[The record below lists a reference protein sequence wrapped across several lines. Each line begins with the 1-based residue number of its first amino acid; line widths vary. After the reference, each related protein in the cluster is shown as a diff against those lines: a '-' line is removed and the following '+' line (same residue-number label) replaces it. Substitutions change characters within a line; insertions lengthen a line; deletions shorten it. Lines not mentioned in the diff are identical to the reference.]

1 MNKPKIAEAE
11 FIALMALLSSLTALA
26 IDAILPATS
35 EITAAFQSQQITSTP
50 LDSALLVTIL
60 VLGMGFGEPLFGPLS
75 DRFGRLKIINMG
87 IAIFCVGAVYALVAN
102 SFTALLAARFIQGFG
117 VAGVKIA
124 SRALVRDLYEGA
136 EMARIMSLMMGV
148 FITVPF
154 VAPFI
159 GQGILMLWG
168 WQSIFGVFVVV
179 ALVSFIWLN
188 LRQDETLPPEKRIPF
203 SVPNIWRNTKTILS
217 IRSVMLYTLVAG
229 LSFSCMLIYISTLEP
244 LLGNEFGIEG
254 SFPVFFGINAIGL
267 GIAFFINARL
277 VKHWGMAALVY
288 SALVVMLVAALG
300 YLLPGVFG
308 VTYGLVGFSLWC
320 FMGMFATGIIF
331 GNINALAMQHL
342 GAIAGIGASII
353 AALSSF
359 VAFAVTALVNAL
371 PILLSSGLFIGFLLC
386 ASVSLLA
393 LRLGLAYEVKEQ
405 AQATAAG

>member
-35 EITAAFQSQQITSTP
+35 EITAAFQPQQITSTP

-75 DRFGRLKIINMG
+75 DHFGRLKVINIG
-87 IAIFCVGAVYALVAN
+87 IVIFCIGAGYALIAN
-102 SFTALLAARFIQGFG
+102 SFIALLVARFIQGFG

-136 EMARIMSLMMGV
+136 DMARIMSLMMGV

-168 WQSIFGVFVVV
+168 WQSIFGVFLLV
-179 ALVSFIWLN
+179 ALVSFVWLN
-188 LRQDETLPPEKRIPF
+188 LRQGETLQASHNIPF
-203 SVPNIWRNTKTILS
+203 SMANIWRNGKAILS

-229 LSFSCMLIYISTLEP
+229 LSFSCMVIYISTLEP
-244 LLGNEFGIEG
+244 LLGEEFGIG
-254 SFPVFFGINAIGL
+254 DSFPLFFGVNAIGL

-277 VKHWGMAALVY
+277 VKHWGMAPMVYLALV
-288 SALVVMLVAALG
+288 LMLVASLG
-300 YLLPGVFG
+300 YLVPVALGVH
-308 VTYGLVGFSLWC
+308 YGLVGFCLWC
-320 FMGMFATGIIF
+320 FFGLFATGIIF

-342 GAIAGIGASII
+342 GAMAGIGASVI

-359 VAFAVTALVNAL
+359 VAFAVSAGVNAL
-371 PILLSSGLFIGFLLC
+371 PVLLSTGLFIGFLLC
-386 ASVSLLA
+386 ALASLLA
-393 LRLGLAYEVKEQ
+393 LRLGQSYERQEQ
-405 AQATAAG
+405 PVNKP